1 MKKILSILLV
11 LSLICCLFV
20 GCTEG
25 DGHSNSSQVESKPM
39 TDQEKA
45 VQTAENL
52 IKAVYYEF
60 DLDAAKAYFA
70 ESEQLDETWLAMAKI
85 EDDFF
90 GNYIEMENTMAE
102 AKKWMEAIRK
112 IQKDN
117 TSHKILSVEK
127 QDDSYLVKAEIATID
142 CFANT
147 QLELQ
152 RIVSGISTE
161 ENVLKIYQE
170 LYEEGKITERT
181 SEAEVTDLLTA
192 EVYKLATEA
201 IKDYE
206 FTTVYLTVDLVI
218 FEKDGKWLIDGEKL
232 DFSYRYK

>member
-25 DGHSNSSQVESKPM
+25 DSHSNSSQVESKPI

-45 VQTAENL
+45 VQTAETF
-52 IKAVYYEF
+52 IKALFEH
-60 DLDAAKAYFA
+60 DLEAVKACFA
-70 ESEQLDETWLAMAKI
+70 ESEQLDEIWLDIVKI
-85 EDDFF
+85 EDDVFELV
-90 GNYIEMENTMAE
+90 GGMENATAE
-102 AKKWMEAIRK
+102 VEKMIQVLIKL
-112 IQKDN
+112 QKDN

-127 QDDSYLVKAEIATID
+127 QDDSYLVKAEIATLD
-142 CFANT
+142 YYANT
-147 QLELQ
+147 QLEIQ
-152 RIVSGISTE
+152 RIISGISTE

-170 LYEEGKITERT
+170 LYEEGKITEST
-181 SEAEVTDLLTA
+181 SSAEIMDLLTA

-218 FEKDGKWLIDGEKL
+218 FEKDGKWLIDGEKG